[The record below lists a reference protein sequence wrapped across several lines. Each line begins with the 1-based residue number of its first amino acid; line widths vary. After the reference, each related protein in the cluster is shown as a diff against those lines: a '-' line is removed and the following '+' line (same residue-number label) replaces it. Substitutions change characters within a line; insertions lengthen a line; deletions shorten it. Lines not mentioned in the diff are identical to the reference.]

1 METLDLWITAEG
13 DVDYRAGYAAP
24 TVVAR
29 GNCKSRM
36 MSPREF
42 SLWSLTAE
50 LDAGVELEW
59 NSTHG
64 DEAVYVKK
72 GSLSIDGRV
81 CPADGTLILE
91 AGVPAVVRADEPTT
105 VVHFGPWDPNP
116 PTTGAYG
123 PPAEEGRTVH
133 VVGPGGTYSLIQ
145 PGRASKFYAD
155 STFPTSRITLLYT
168 SREDAYLSSPHSH
181 SEDEIIYLLSGE
193 IQVGQTILKSGDS
206 IGIAGDRRYRFKGGE
221 HGFGFLNYRRD
232 ASYMSIEK
240 GKPPFLEGGAL
251 HDFNKVMDL
260 R

>member
-29 GNCKSRM
+29 GSCQSRM

-42 SLWSLTAE
+42 PLWSLTAE
-50 LDAGVELEW
+50 LDAGAELEW

-72 GSLSIDGRV
+72 GSLTIDGRV
-81 CPADGTLILE
+81 CPVDGTLILE
-91 AGVPAVVRADEPTT
+91 AGVPAIVRADEPTT

-155 STFPTSRITLLYT
+155 STFPHR
-168 SREDAYLSSPHSH
+168 
-181 SEDEIIYLLSGE
+181 
-193 IQVGQTILKSGDS
+193 
-206 IGIAGDRRYRFKGGE
+206 GG
-221 HGFGFLNYRRD
+221 
-232 ASYMSIEK
+232 S
-240 GKPPFLEGGAL
+240 
-251 HDFNKVMDL
+251 
-260 R
+260 